1 MAMRCVIVD
10 YNFPGLAK
18 IQIVFAN
25 GTEEFHIVFANGTE
39 NIADT

>member
-1 MAMRCVIVD
+1 MRHCGC
-10 YNFPGLAK
+10 NFSRVKVP
-18 IQIVFAN
+18 IVFAN